1 MSHHTSIDPHVA
13 DTRQQWSVRM
23 ADSVLARHPVTS
35 AKWHYEHGLMLL
47 ALERVWRA
55 SGDERTWRYVRDVID
70 FLMDDAGCIR
80 NYAITDF
87 NLDQINPGRSLYAL
101 LRETGDARYWRAIH
115 RLREQLSWQPRT
127 REGGF
132 WHKLIYPHQIWLDGV
147 YMAGPFLAEY
157 AATYNEPDAF
167 DEVVREILLVEQ
179 HLRDS
184 DTGLFYHG
192 WDESRLQRWANRDT
206 GCSPHFWGRA
216 IGWYAMAIVDV
227 LDTLPAA
234 HPERDHIVAI
244 LGGLVAAVARV
255 QDQASGVW
263 YQILDQG
270 ERPGN
275 YLEASASS
283 MFVYAIAKGV
293 RRGYLDASWL
303 EIARRGYDG
312 ILNHFIVV
320 DEQGMVSLTNVCS
333 VGGLGGNPYRDG
345 SFQYYIGEP
354 VVVNDY
360 KGVGSFIMASIEIEA
375 ARG

>member
-1 MSHHTSIDPHVA
+1 MSQHTSIDSPPA
-13 DTRQQWSVRM
+13 DTRQKWSVRM
-23 ADSVLARHPVTS
+23 ADSVLARHPVAS

-55 SGDERTWRYVRDVID
+55 TGDARTWRYVREVID
-70 FLMDDAGCIR
+70 FLMDDAGGIR

-87 NLDQINPGRSLYAL
+87 NLDQINPGRSLFAL
-101 LRETGDARYWRAIH
+101 LRETGDARYWRVIH

-184 DTGLFYHG
+184 GTGLFYHG
-192 WDESRLQRWANRDT
+192 WDESRLQRWANPDT

-234 HPERDHIVAI
+234 HPERDRISAI
-244 LGGLVAAVARV
+244 LGRLVSAVARV

-275 YLEASASS
+275 YLESSASC
-283 MFVYAIAKGV
+283 MFVYAIAKACGAATSMRV
-293 RRGYLDASWL
+293 GWMLRGPPMPASSATSSSWTSR
-303 EIARRGYDG
+303 AW
-312 ILNHFIVV
+312 
-320 DEQGMVSLTNVCS
+320 
-333 VGGLGGNPYRDG
+333 
-345 SFQYYIGEP
+345 
-354 VVVNDY
+354 
-360 KGVGSFIMASIEIEA
+360 
-375 ARG
+375 

>member
-1 MSHHTSIDPHVA
+1 
-13 DTRQQWSVRM
+13 
-23 ADSVLARHPVTS
+23 
-35 AKWHYEHGLMLL
+35 MLL
-47 ALERVWRA
+47 ALERVWRDT
-55 SGDERTWRYVRDVID
+55 GDERIWRYVREVID
-70 FLMDDAGCIR
+70 SFVDATGCIR
-80 NYAITDF
+80 PYVITDL
-87 NLDQINPGRSLYAL
+87 NLDQINPGRSLFAL

-179 HLRDS
+179 HLRDPH
-184 DTGLFYHG
+184 TGLFYHG
-192 WDESRLQRWANRDT
+192 WDESRLQRWANPGT

-216 IGWYAMAIVDV
+216 IGWYAMAMVDV
-227 LDTLPAA
+227 LDTLPAT
-234 HPERDHIVAI
+234 HPQRDHIIAI

-263 YQILDQG
+263 HQILDQG
-270 ERPGN
+270 GRPGN
-275 YLEASASS
+275 YLESSASC

-293 RRGYLDASWL
+293 RRGYLDASCL
-303 EIARRGYDG
+303 AIAERGYEG
-312 ILNHFIVV
+312 ILNQFVGV
-320 DEQGMVSLTNVCS
+320 DEQGLVSLTNVCS

-345 SFQYYIGEP
+345 SFEYYISEK
-354 VVVNDY
+354 VVTNDY
-360 KGVGSFIMASIEIEA
+360 KGVGSFILASIEIEA